1 MKPNEEKPL
10 GCNKNLGRGS
20 CGDISFANKI
30 ILCDDCVWKLIEE
43 NQKLNIMLKTCY
55 GRIEDLCQKLINK
68 EKEVKNKSDEMA
80 EQIGIEAERNIRN

>member
-30 ILCDDCVWKLIEE
+30 ILCDDCVWELIEE
-43 NQKLNIMLKTCY
+43 NQKLKQREAYGNEINEERIKQRDAEIRGLKN
-55 GRIEDLCQKLINK
+55 E
-68 EKEVKNKSDEMA
+68 
-80 EQIGIEAERNIRN
+80 

>member
-43 NQKLNIMLKTCY
+43 NQKLKKQI
-55 GRIEDLCQKLINK
+55 II
-68 EKEVKNKSDEMA
+68 KNKIINDDTKQLIE
-80 EQIGIEAERNIRN
+80 EQKKIRRLRRGK